1 MEFASRHRITP
12 RRAVALAGGCTL
24 LCSLLAATGA
34 AARTDTHTST
44 RVTGITVYAAASL
57 TDVFPKIDSG
67 PKYSFGA
74 SSTLA
79 AQITQGAPADVFA
92 SANTMIPAQL
102 HAKQL
107 VQKPVVFT
115 RNRLVLVVPTSNPAG
130 IHSAYDLRKAGVKLV
145 IAAPAVPV
153 GSYTLQVLKQMGL
166 TSVLANVVSR
176 ESDVRSVLSKVALG
190 EADAGFVYS
199 TDART
204 VSGKVRVFKIPAWAQ
219 PKVTYALAL
228 VSSSGKKA
236 AAQRFIKEVLSKAGQ
251 KKMIAAGFLRLPKA
265 KSGR

>member
-1 MEFASRHRITP
+1 MEFASAHRITP
-12 RRAVALAGGCTL
+12 RRAVALGALCAF
-24 LCSLLAATGA
+24 LCSLLAAGGA
-34 AARTDTHTST
+34 AARPDTNTST

-92 SANTMIPAQL
+92 SANTSIPAQL
-102 HAKQL
+102 FAKQL
-107 VQKPVVFT
+107 VKKPVVFT

-130 IHSAYDLRKAGVKLV
+130 IHSVYDLRKSGVKLV

-204 VSGKVRVFKIPAWAQ
+204 VPGKVTGVQDPGVGAAEGDVRACRRLRE
-219 PKVTYALAL
+219 PKQ
-228 VSSSGKKA
+228 GG
-236 AAQRFIKEVLSKAGQ
+236 AQRFIKEVLSKAGQ
-251 KKMIAAGFLRLPKA
+251 KKMIAAGFLPLPKA

>member
-1 MEFASRHRITP
+1 VPITSGHVA
-12 RRAVALAGGCTL
+12 RRKRAVSFFALTAL
-24 LCSLLAATGA
+24 LIGMLTAASA
-34 AARTDTHTST
+34 AARIDTHTTTHVS
-44 RVTGITVYAAASL
+44 GITVYAAASL

-67 PKYSFGA
+67 PKYAFGA

-79 AQITQGAPADVFA
+79 AQIAQGAPADVFA
-92 SANTMIPAQL
+92 SANTTIPAQL
-102 HAKQL
+102 FAKGL
-107 VQKPVVFT
+107 VQKPVMFT

-130 IHSAYDLRKAGVKLV
+130 IHSVYDLKKPGVKLV

-199 TDART
+199 TDAKT
-204 VSGKVRVFKIPAWAQ
+204 VPGKVRVFKIPAWAQ
-219 PKVTYALAL
+219 SKVTYGMAIA
-228 VSSSGKKA
+228 SSSNNKA
-236 AAQRFIKEVLSKAGQ
+236 AARRFIKEVLSKAGQ
-251 KKMIAAGFLRLPKA
+251 KKMLAAGFLPIPTA
-265 KSGR
+265 KLGR

>member
-1 MEFASRHRITP
+1 L
-12 RRAVALAGGCTL
+12 RRLTVILIALL
-24 LCSLLAATGA
+24 VSLLGVGGA
-34 AARTDTHTST
+34 AAGKSGSG
-44 RVTGITVYAAASL
+44 VSGITVYAAASL

-92 SANTMIPAQL
+92 SANTTIPDQL
-102 HAKQL
+102 FAKGL

-130 IHSAYDLRKAGVKLV
+130 IHSVYDLRKPGIKLV

-166 TSVLANVVSR
+166 TSVLSNVVSR

-204 VSGKVRVFKIPAWAQ
+204 VPGKVTVLKIPAWAQ
-219 PKVTYALAL
+219 PKVTYEMAV
-228 VSSSGKKA
+228 VSSSSNKTA
-236 AAQRFIKEVLSKAGQ
+236 ARQFIKKVLSKAGQ
-251 KKMIAAGFLRLPKA
+251 RKLVAAGFLPLPKA
-265 KSGR
+265 TSG